1 MKFFITAKTIKNKVE
16 DNDNQNFFEKAIT
29 SAKQEM
35 KREKVEEKRRE
46 RTNNIEEVISLVQC
60 QVNWCPLLTI

>member
-1 MKFFITAKTIKNKVE
+1 ME
-16 DNDNQNFFEKAIT
+16 DNDNQHFFEKAIT

-60 QVNWCPLLTI
+60 QVNW